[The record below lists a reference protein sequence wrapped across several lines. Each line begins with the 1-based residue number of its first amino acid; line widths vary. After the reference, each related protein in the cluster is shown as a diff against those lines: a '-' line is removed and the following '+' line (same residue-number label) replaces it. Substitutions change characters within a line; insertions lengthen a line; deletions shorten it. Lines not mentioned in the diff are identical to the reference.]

1 MTTPNAAST
10 ATGAQPARP
19 AFEPARIVSPMLRRL
34 YESWHKAAGDRTM
47 PAPLDFGPS
56 DIPWAAEFLSVHEVR
71 AGDEFH
77 FRIDAPHT
85 ANIFGTD
92 MTGKSLADYPEPRVR
107 ELIRHSLLGVV
118 GTRAP
123 VLEKRD
129 ITVSLWRWEY
139 EILLVPLSAD
149 GYSVDLIYSL
159 PQIGSEIRR

>member
-1 MTTPNAAST
+1 
-10 ATGAQPARP
+10 
-19 AFEPARIVSPMLRRL
+19 
-34 YESWHKAAGDRTM
+34 M
-47 PAPLDFGPS
+47 PAPRDFDPA
-56 DIPWAAEFLSVHEVR
+56 DIAWAADFLSVHEVR
-71 AGDEFH
+71 PGNEFR

-85 ANIFGTD
+85 ANIFGAD
-92 MTGKSLADYPEPRVR
+92 MTGKSLDDYSEPRVR
-107 ELIRHSLLGVV
+107 ELIRHSLLHVV

-149 GYSVDLIYSL
+149 GRNVDTIYSL

>member
-1 MTTPNAAST
+1 MTTPSATST
-10 ATGAQPARP
+10 ATGDTSDCRGFAPS
-19 AFEPARIVSPMLRRL
+19 RIVSPMLRRL
-34 YESWHKAAGDRTM
+34 YDSWRKAAGTRPM
-47 PAPLDFGPS
+47 PAPGDFGPT
-56 DIPWAAEFLSVHEVR
+56 DIAWAADFLSVHEVR
-71 AGDEFH
+71 PDGEFR

-85 ANIFGTD
+85 ANIFGID

-107 ELIRHSLLGVV
+107 GLIRHSLLNVV

-149 GYSVDLIYSL
+149 GQDVDTIYSL

>member
-10 ATGAQPARP
+10 TTGAPSAHP

-34 YESWHKAAGDRTM
+34 YDSWHKATGGRAM
-47 PAPLDFGPS
+47 PSPLDLDPTS
-56 DIPWAAEFLSVHEVR
+56 IPWAADFLSVHEVR
-71 AGDEFH
+71 AGGEFH

-107 ELIRHSLLGVV
+107 ELIRHSLLSVV

-129 ITVSLWRWEY
+129 ITISLWRWEY

-149 GYSVDLIYSL
+149 GRNVDTIYSL